1 MGNTAE
7 NENWVSIPGL
17 YEMAYRA
24 HTGTSF
30 SPEKRATDVVKC
42 YERELNDDLQRMP
55 ENERQRYFDR
65 YKKHLFA
72 WLSAKSNCI
81 STMITGPAN
90 FPVRRAQ
97 KANNTERKRSD
108 EFTEWRNNAF
118 KSINKRIE
126 SDKPQSVK
134 NDELFAKIKKEI
146 DRCFE
151 WNLSPTLLKGRIET
165 VAKTGNVELV
175 KNALDY
181 LENQQISR
189 YKVIATKRHTIW
201 QLVEVAEKHRAK
213 IESNKITDSN
223 ETIINGVR
231 VVNNIQA
238 DRIQLFFDGKPAP
251 EMIGKLKKNAFK
263 WSTSQYCWQRQ
274 LTQNAIYA
282 TKNIL
287 A

>member
-7 NENWVSIPGL
+7 KENWVSIQGL

-55 ENERQRYFDR
+55 ENERQRYLDG

-81 STMITGPAN
+81 STMIAGPAN
-90 FPVRRAQ
+90 FPVRRAT
-97 KANNTERKRSD
+97 KANLAERKRSD
-108 EFTEWRNNAF
+108 EFTEWRNKAF
-118 KSINKRIE
+118 QSINKRIE
-126 SDKPQSVK
+126 ADKPQSIK
-134 NDELFAKIKKEI
+134 DDEMFSKIKKEI

-151 WNLSPTLLKGRIET
+151 WNLSVTLLKGRIET
-165 VAKTGNVELV
+165 VAKTGNVELI
-175 KNALDY
+175 KKTLDY

-189 YKVIATKRHTIW
+189 NKVIATKRNSIW
-201 QLVEVAEKHRAK
+201 QLADVAHKYSDK
-213 IESNKITDSN
+213 IESMRTADSN
-223 ETIINGVR
+223 ESTINGVR

-251 EMIGKLKKNAFK
+251 EIIGKLKKNAFK
-263 WSTSQYCWQRQ
+263 WSPSQYCWQRQ